1 MGEAKYIYFTCL
13 NRSRR
18 ETKLNSKGLKN
29 SSIAVMSHSGPVIPA
44 FVDLSEAQ
52 QASELLVFL
61 KGLGAEVS
69 EEYKPEDGLPGNV
82 HSIVEASTHAWT
94 APAESDAEAALNS
107 LINLILMMPPDRI
120 ENMVI
125 TFCEKIQKAS
135 PTDKNLHPRLR
146 LLSNLFYSL
155 PEMSTMR
162 YHVYLAMIRV
172 AGEAQKAELI
182 PHDLD
187 EVKDWA
193 VNWNLSP
200 EQKQTLLRALY
211 DASAASTQNEVST
224 KLMLELLGT
233 YSDEDASQARDDA
246 HRCIVTCVGDKGT
259 FLLDHLLLLKPVKF
273 LEGEL
278 IHDLLVIFVSG
289 TLQNYLEFYNTN
301 PDFIASL
308 GLSHEANIHKM
319 RILTFM
325 SMSTGDSKVIP
336 FSEIQL
342 QLHLSAD
349 DVESFIIEVVK
360 SKMVRCKMD
369 QMNQCVTVSAAKN
382 RTFGKPQ
389 WQQLHERLNVWRDNL
404 QQVYARLN
412 TISQLQQTI

>member
-1 MGEAKYIYFTCL
+1 
-13 NRSRR
+13 
-18 ETKLNSKGLKN
+18 
-29 SSIAVMSHSGPVIPA
+29 MSQVAMHSAQVVIPA
-44 FVDLSEAQ
+44 FVGLSAEQ
-52 QASELLVFL
+52 QAAELLVFL

-69 EEYKPEDGLPGNV
+69 EEYRPEEGLPGNV
-82 HSIVEASTHAWT
+82 HSIVENSNQAWE
-94 APAESDAEAALNS
+94 AESESDAEAALNS
-107 LINLILMMPPDRI
+107 LISLILYMPPDRI

-125 TFCEKIQKAS
+125 TFCEKIQKATS
-135 PTDKNLHPRLR
+135 TDRNLHPRLR
-146 LLSNLFYSL
+146 LLSNLFHSL
-155 PEMSTMR
+155 PASSPLR
-162 YHVYLAMIRV
+162 FHVYMAMIRV
-172 AGEAQKAELI
+172 AGQAMKIDLI
-182 PHDLD
+182 PHDID
-187 EVKDWA
+187 EVKEWMG
-193 VNWNLSP
+193 NWNLSMD
-200 EQKQTLLRALY
+200 QKQTLLRGLY
-211 DASAASTQNEVST
+211 DGFSESRQSEFST
-224 KLMLELLGT
+224 KLMLELLAT
-233 YSDEDASQARDDA
+233 YSDEDASHARDDA
-246 HRCIVTCVGDKGT
+246 HRCIVTCIGDKNT

-278 IHDLLVIFVSG
+278 IHDLLAIFVSG